1 MDGAKIPNDWF
12 KKFLSFGNNIGS
24 GEIIDT
30 REAIKDFDDMQHH
43 MNFMFL
49 LLHALSKPAP
59 SESNLVYGNN
69 KEERALEFNEVLK
82 DN

>member
-1 MDGAKIPNDWF
+1 MNGAKIPNDWF
-12 KKFLSFGNNIGS
+12 KKFLSFGINIGS

-30 REAIKDFDDMQHH
+30 REAAKDFVDMQHQ

-49 LLHALSKPAP
+49 LLHALSKSTP
-59 SESNLVYGNN
+59 SEPNLVYGIN
-69 KEERALEFNEVLK
+69 KEERVLEINEVLK